1 MELLDLDG
9 VIEKGVFEIPSYQRG
24 YAWQMRQLKDFWND
38 LEHVSKLGNQ
48 FHYMHS
54 LTLRELENE
63 FENSAFEIID
73 GQQRLATSL
82 ILLGLLAKTTQNKD
96 PKYSLINLEPILS
109 YKYYGLSEAFRAITE
124 EEKDLEAFKTSFYAK
139 NLIEAYAFF
148 KEKISDTPIE
158 TLEKMFDALI
168 KKMLFSVVGLNDSR
182 IDPFSSFETINN
194 RGKDLSTLEL
204 LKNRLHFVAHKICE
218 GKKLEKLQQEINDTY
233 TLIYHDLR
241 QFEDD
246 HLEGFLKHFVAYYY
260 GEKGDFKKRLLEM
273 EFNAHK
279 RYTDNTNFNDEYEKI
294 DELLLYLSYSS
305 KVWYFLHT
313 LDDEELRIEITPKMR
328 GLLDKMRRLN
338 ALNDNAFLPLL
349 LSLLTIQRAG
359 KSANEQPYTTKE
371 LEGLLEHLERF
382 GFLIYVVAGKN
393 TAKNEWIELA
403 FKAIQAYRFW
413 GDKITIENLPTL
425 EENFFNRQGNSAL
438 ELLEESIHSLKN
450 TEKWYKW
457 GKALN
462 YLLYEYEL
470 HHNPETTLN
479 FDGSIESIEH
489 ILPQNPDQG
498 YSAKEK
504 NWAKNPNIVHAL
516 GNLLLMAK
524 NANSSLSNKPFDEKR
539 KEYLKGSY
547 SEKEVAKNASF
558 GVEQIKERS
567 EKLLD
572 FLIARYRIAEL
583 VDESTI
589 KAFKNALLKTLD
601 DASLKN
607 KGSIF
612 SASNHNKEEQAM
624 LKR

>member
-1 MELLDLDG
+1 MKLLDLDG

-24 YAWQMRQLKDFWND
+24 YAWQERQLKDFWND
-38 LEHVSKLGNQ
+38 LEHVSKLGDK

-63 FENSAFEIID
+63 FESSAFEIID

-96 PKYSLINLEPILS
+96 KKYSLINLEPILS

-124 EEKDLEAFKTSFYAK
+124 EEKDLERFQTSFYAK
-139 NLIEAYAFF
+139 NLIDAHAFF
-148 KEKISDTPIE
+148 KEKISDTPVG

-168 KKMLFSVVGLNDSR
+168 KKMLFSVVELKDNR

-204 LKNRLHFVAHKICE
+204 FKNRLHFVAHKICD
-218 GKKLEKLQQEINDTY
+218 GKKLEKLQNEINDTY
-233 TLIYHDLR
+233 TRIYYDLR
-241 QFEDD
+241 HFKDD

-279 RYTDNTNFNDEYEKI
+279 RYTDNTNFDDKYERI
-294 DELLLYLSYSS
+294 DDLLFYLSYSS
-305 KVWYFLHT
+305 KVWHFLHT
-313 LDDEELRIEITPKMR
+313 LDEKSIALIFDDNKKLEMEITPKMR

-338 ALNDNAFLPLL
+338 ALCDNAFLPLL
-349 LSLLTIQRAG
+349 LSLLTIQLVG
-359 KSANEQPYTTKE
+359 KSANEQPYTTQE
-371 LEGLLEHLERF
+371 LEGLLEYLERF
-382 GFLIYVVAGKN
+382 GFLIYGIAGKN

-403 FKAIQAYRFW
+403 FEAFRAFRYGEENIAIE
-413 GDKITIENLPTL
+413 KLPTL
-425 EENFFNRQGNSAL
+425 EKSFFNRQGNSGL
-438 ELLEESIHSLKN
+438 ELLEENIHSKKN

-470 HHNPETTLN
+470 CHNPETTLN
-479 FDGSIESIEH
+479 FDSSIESIEH
-489 ILPQNPDQG
+489 ILPQKPDQG
-498 YSAKEK
+498 YSAEEK
-504 NWAKNPNIVHAL
+504 NWAKNPHIVHAL
-516 GNLLLMAK
+516 GNLLLIPK
-524 NANSSLSNKPFDEKR
+524 NANSSLSNKPFEEKR

-547 SEKEVAKNASF
+547 SEKEVAKNATF
-558 GVEQIKERS
+558 GVVEIQKRS

-572 FLIARYRIAEL
+572 FLIARYRIVEL
-583 VDESTI
+583 VGEDAI
-589 KAFKNALLKTLD
+589 KAFKNALLKD
-601 DASLKN
+601 V
-607 KGSIF
+607 
-612 SASNHNKEEQAM
+612 E
-624 LKR
+624 

>member
-24 YAWQMRQLKDFWND
+24 YAWQERQLKDFWND
-38 LEHVSKLGNQ
+38 LEHVSKLGDK

-54 LTLRELENE
+54 LTLRELEND

-109 YKYYGLSEAFRAITE
+109 YKYYGLNEAFRAITE
-124 EEKDLEAFKTSFYAK
+124 EKKDLEAFKTSFYAK
-139 NLIEAYAFF
+139 NLIDAYTFF

-158 TLEKMFDALI
+158 ALEKMFDALI
-168 KKMLFSVVGLNDSR
+168 KKMLFSVVELNDNR

-204 LKNRLHFVAHKICE
+204 FKNRLHFVAHKICD
-218 GKKLEKLQQEINDTY
+218 GKKLEKLQNEINDTY
-233 TLIYHDLR
+233 TRIYYDLR
-241 QFEDD
+241 QFEDT
-246 HLEGFLKHFVAYYY
+246 HLESFLKHFVAYYY

-279 RYTDNTNFNDEYEKI
+279 RYTDNTNFDDEYERI
-294 DELLLYLSYSS
+294 DDLLFYLSYSS
-305 KVWYFLHT
+305 KVWNFLHT

-328 GLLDKMRRLN
+328 GLLEKMRCLN
-338 ALNDNAFLPLL
+338 ALSENAFLPLL

-359 KSANEQPYTTKE
+359 KSANEQVYTTKE
-371 LEGLLEHLERF
+371 LEGLLEYLERF
-382 GFLIYVVAGKN
+382 GFLIYGVAGKN

-403 FKAIQAYRFW
+403 FEALRAYRY
-413 GDKITIENLPTL
+413 GEENTAIEKLPTL
-425 EENFFNRQGNSAL
+425 EKSFFKGEHSGL
-438 ELLEESIHSLKN
+438 ELLEEYIHSKKN
-450 TEKWYKW
+450 TEKWYQW

-479 FDGSIESIEH
+479 FDSSIESIEH
-489 ILPQNPDQG
+489 ILPQKPDQG

-504 NWAKNPNIVHAL
+504 SWAKNPHIVHAL
-516 GNLLLMAK
+516 GNLLLIPK

-539 KEYLKGSY
+539 KQYLKGSY

-558 GVEQIKERS
+558 GVAQIKERS

-572 FLIARYRIAEL
+572 FLIAHYRIAEL
-583 VDESTI
+583 VNESAI
-589 KAFKNALLKTLD
+589 KAFKNALLKEI
-601 DASLKN
+601 K
-607 KGSIF
+607 
-612 SASNHNKEEQAM
+612 
-624 LKR
+624 

>member
-1 MELLDLDG
+1 MELLNLDG
-9 VIEKGVFEIPSYQRG
+9 VMEKGVFEIPSYQRG
-24 YAWQMRQLKDFWND
+24 YAWQIRQLKDFWND
-38 LEHVSKLGNQ
+38 LEHVSKLGSQ

-124 EEKDLEAFKTSFYAK
+124 EEKDLKAFKTSFYAK
-139 NLIEAYAFF
+139 NLIDAYTFF

-158 TLEKMFDALI
+158 ALEKMFDALI
-168 KKMLFSVVGLNDSR
+168 KKMLFSVVELKDNR

-204 LKNRLHFVAHKICE
+204 FKNRLHFVVHKICD
-218 GKKLEKLQQEINDTY
+218 GKKLEKLQNEINDTY
-233 TLIYHDLR
+233 TRIYYDLGHDLR
-241 QFEDD
+241 HFKDD

-294 DELLLYLSYSS
+294 DDLLFYLSYSS
-305 KVWYFLHT
+305 KVWHFLHT
-313 LDDEELRIEITPKMR
+313 LDEKSIALIFDDNRKLEMEITPKMR
-328 GLLDKMRRLN
+328 NLLDKMRRLN
-338 ALNDNAFLPLL
+338 ALSDNAFLPLL
-349 LSLLTIQRAG
+349 LSLLTIQLVGR
-359 KSANEQPYTTKE
+359 SANEQPYTTQE

-382 GFLIYVVAGKN
+382 GFLIYGVAGKN

-425 EENFFNRQGNSAL
+425 EKNFFNRQGNSGL
-438 ELLEESIHSLKN
+438 ELLEESIHSKKN
-450 TEKWYKW
+450 TEKWYQW

-479 FDGSIESIEH
+479 FDSSIESIEH
-489 ILPQNPDQG
+489 ILPQKPDQG
-498 YSAKEK
+498 YSDKEK
-504 NWAKNPNIVHAL
+504 NWAKNPHIAHAL
-516 GNLLLMAK
+516 GNLLLIPK

-558 GVEQIKERS
+558 GVAQIKERS

-572 FLIARYRIAEL
+572 FLIAHYRIAEL
-583 VDESTI
+583 VGESAI
-589 KAFKNALLKTLD
+589 KAFKNALLKD
-601 DASLKN
+601 IK
-607 KGSIF
+607 
-612 SASNHNKEEQAM
+612 
-624 LKR
+624 

>member
-24 YAWQMRQLKDFWND
+24 HAWQERQLKDFWND

-139 NLIEAYAFF
+139 NLIEAYEFF
-148 KEKISDTPIE
+148 QEKISDTPIE
-158 TLEKMFDALI
+158 VLEKMFDALI
-168 KKMLFSVVGLNDSR
+168 KKMLFSVVGLNDNR

-204 LKNRLHFVAHKICE
+204 LKNRSHFVAHKICD

-241 QFEDD
+241 HFKDD

-279 RYTDNTNFNDEYEKI
+279 RYTDNTNFDEEYKKI
-294 DELLLYLSYSS
+294 DDLLFYLSYSS
-305 KVWYFLHT
+305 KVWNFLHT
-313 LDDEELRIEITPKMR
+313 LDEKSIVLIFDDNRKLEMEITPKMR
-328 GLLDKMRRLN
+328 GLLEKMRRLN

-349 LSLLTIQRAG
+349 LSLLTIQLAG

-371 LEGLLEHLERF
+371 LEGLLEYLERF
-382 GFLIYVVAGKN
+382 GFLIYGVAGKN

-403 FKAIQAYRFW
+403 FEAFRAYRD
-413 GDKITIENLPTL
+413 GKENIVIEKLPTL
-425 EENFFNRQGNSAL
+425 EKNFFKGNYSGL

-457 GKALN
+457 DKALN

-479 FDGSIESIEH
+479 FNGSIESIEH

-539 KEYLKGSY
+539 KQYLKGSY

-572 FLIARYRIAEL
+572 FLIVHYRIAEL
-583 VDESTI
+583 VGESVI
-589 KAFKNALLKTLD
+589 KAFKNALLKD
-601 DASLKN
+601 IK
-607 KGSIF
+607 
-612 SASNHNKEEQAM
+612 
-624 LKR
+624 

>member
-1 MELLDLDG
+1 MELLNLDG

-24 YAWQMRQLKDFWND
+24 YAWQIRQLKDFWND
-38 LEHVSKLGNQ
+38 LEHVSKLGSQ

-124 EEKDLEAFKTSFYAK
+124 EENDLEWFKTSSFYAK
-139 NLIEAYAFF
+139 NLIEAYEFF
-148 KEKISDTPIE
+148 QEKISGTPIE

-168 KKMLFSVVGLNDSR
+168 KKMLFSVVGLNDNR

-241 QFEDD
+241 QFKDD

-279 RYTDNTNFNDEYEKI
+279 RYTDNTNFNEEYEKI
-294 DELLLYLSYSS
+294 DDLLFYLSYSS
-305 KVWYFLHT
+305 KVWNFLHT
-313 LDDEELRIEITPKMR
+313 LDEKSITLIVDDNKKLEIEITPKMH

-371 LEGLLEHLERF
+371 LEGLLEYLERF
-382 GFLIYVVAGKN
+382 GFLIYEVAGKN

-413 GDKITIENLPTL
+413 GDKITIEDLPTL
-425 EENFFNRQGNSAL
+425 EKNFFNKHKNSAL
-438 ELLEESIHSLKN
+438 ELLEESIHSKKN
-450 TEKWYKW
+450 TEKWYQW

-470 HHNPETTLN
+470 HHNPETTLK

-516 GNLLLMAK
+516 GNLLLIPK
-524 NANSSLSNKPFDEKR
+524 NVNSSLSNKPFDEKR
-539 KEYLKGSY
+539 KQYLKGSY

-583 VDESTI
+583 VDESAI
-589 KAFKNALLKTLD
+589 KAFKNALLKD
-601 DASLKN
+601 IK
-607 KGSIF
+607 
-612 SASNHNKEEQAM
+612 
-624 LKR
+624 

>member
-24 YAWQMRQLKDFWND
+24 YAWQEKQLKDFWND

-54 LTLRELENE
+54 LTLRELEND

-124 EEKDLEAFKTSFYAK
+124 EEKDLKAFKTSSFYAK
-139 NLIEAYAFF
+139 NLIEAYEFF
-148 KEKISDTPIE
+148 QEKIRNLPNT
-158 TLEKMFDALI
+158 TLNKLLDALT
-168 KKMLFSVVGLNDSR
+168 KKMLFSVVGLNDNR

-204 LKNRLHFVAHKICE
+204 LKNRLHFVAHKICDE
-218 GKKLEKLQQEINDTY
+218 EDLSLQQEINDTY
-233 TLIYHDLR
+233 TMIYHDLR
-241 QFEDD
+241 QFEDA
-246 HLEGFLKHFVAYYY
+246 HLEDFLKHFVAYYY
-260 GEKGDFKKRLLEM
+260 GENSKFKKRLLDT
-273 EFNAHK
+273 EFDAYKKYHSP
-279 RYTDNTNFNDEYEKI
+279 YDEYEKI
-294 DELLLYLSYSS
+294 NDLLLYLSYSS

-328 GLLDKMRRLN
+328 NLLEKMRRLN
-338 ALNDNAFLPLL
+338 ALSDNAFLPLL

-382 GFLIYVVAGKN
+382 GFLIHGVAGKN

-403 FKAIQAYRFW
+403 FMAFKAYRY
-413 GDKITIENLPTL
+413 GEENIVIENLPTL
-425 EENFFNRQGNSAL
+425 EKNFFNRQGNSGL
-438 ELLEESIHSLKN
+438 ELLEESIHSKKN
-450 TEKWYKW
+450 AEKWYKW

-539 KEYLKGSY
+539 KEYIKGSY

-572 FLIARYRIAEL
+572 FLIMRYRIAAL
-583 VDESTI
+583 VGESAI
-589 KAFKNALLKTLD
+589 KAFKNALLKD
-601 DASLKN
+601 IK
-607 KGSIF
+607 
-612 SASNHNKEEQAM
+612 
-624 LKR
+624 

>member
-1 MELLDLDG
+1 MELLNLDG

-24 YAWQMRQLKDFWND
+24 YAWQIRQLKDFWND
-38 LEHVSKLGNQ
+38 LEHVSKLGDK

-54 LTLRELENE
+54 LTLRESENE

-96 PKYSLINLEPILS
+96 PKYSSINLEPILS
-109 YKYYGLSEAFRAITE
+109 YKYYGLNEAFRAIME
-124 EEKDLEAFKTSFYAK
+124 EEKDLERFQTSFYAK

-148 KEKISDTPIE
+148 QEKISDTPVG
-158 TLEKMFDALI
+158 TLEKMFDALT
-168 KKMLFSVVGLNDSR
+168 KKMLFSVVELNDNR

-204 LKNRLHFVAHKICE
+204 LKNRLHFVAHKICDE
-218 GKKLEKLQQEINDTY
+218 EDLENLQNEINDTY
-233 TLIYHDLR
+233 TRIYHDLR

-246 HLEGFLKHFVAYYY
+246 HLESFLKHFVAYYY
-260 GEKGDFKKRLLEM
+260 GENSKFKERLLNTA
-273 EFNAHK
+273 FDAHK
-279 RYTDNTNFNDEYEKI
+279 KYDDLYDEYEKI
-294 DELLLYLSYSS
+294 NDLLLYLSYSS

-338 ALNDNAFLPLL
+338 ALSDNAFLPLL
-349 LSLLTIQRAG
+349 LSLFTIQRVG
-359 KSANEQPYTTKE
+359 KNGGKQPYATKE
-371 LEGLLEHLERF
+371 LESLLEYLERF
-382 GFLIYVVAGKN
+382 GFLIYGVAGRDTSK
-393 TAKNEWIELA
+393 KQLIELA
-403 FKAIQAYRFW
+403 FKTFRAYRSW
-413 GDKITIENLPTL
+413 EDRITIEDLPTL
-425 EENFFNRQGNSAL
+425 EKNFFKGEHSGL
-438 ELLEESIHSLKN
+438 KLLENNINFNNAK
-450 TEKWYKW
+450 KWYEW
-457 GKALN
+457 NKALN

-470 HHNPETTLN
+470 YHNPETTLN
-479 FDGSIESIEH
+479 FDSSIESIEH
-489 ILPQNPDQG
+489 ILPQKPDQG

-516 GNLLLMAK
+516 GNLLLIPK

-539 KEYLKGSY
+539 KQYLKGSY

-558 GVEQIKERS
+558 GIVEIQKRS

-583 VDESTI
+583 VGESAI
-589 KAFKNALLKTLD
+589 KAFKNALLKEI
-601 DASLKN
+601 K
-607 KGSIF
+607 
-612 SASNHNKEEQAM
+612 
-624 LKR
+624 

>member
-1 MELLDLDG
+1 MKLLDLDG

-24 YAWQMRQLKDFWND
+24 YAWQERQLKDFWND

-54 LTLRELENE
+54 LTLREIENE
-63 FENSAFEIID
+63 FESSAFEIID

-96 PKYSLINLEPILS
+96 PKYSLTNLEPILS
-109 YKYYGLSEAFRAITE
+109 YKYYGLNEAFIAIAE
-124 EEKDLEAFKTSFYAK
+124 EEKNLEAFKTSFYAK
-139 NLIEAYAFF
+139 NLIDAYAFF
-148 KEKISDTPIE
+148 KEKISDTPVG

-168 KKMLFSVVGLNDSR
+168 KKMLFSVVELNDNR

-204 LKNRLHFVAHKICE
+204 FKNRLHFVAHKICD
-218 GKKLEKLQQEINDTY
+218 GKKLEKLQNEINDTY
-233 TLIYHDLR
+233 TRIYYDLR
-241 QFEDD
+241 HFKDD

-294 DELLLYLSYSS
+294 DDLLFYLSYSS
-305 KVWYFLHT
+305 KVWNFLHT
-313 LDDEELRIEITPKMR
+313 LDEKSITLIFDDNRKLEMEITPKMR

-338 ALNDNAFLPLL
+338 ALSDNAFLPLL
-349 LSLLTIQRAG
+349 LSLLTIQLVGR
-359 KSANEQPYTTKE
+359 SANEQPYTTQE
-371 LEGLLEHLERF
+371 LEGLLEYLERF
-382 GFLIYVVAGKN
+382 GFLVYGVAGKNN
-393 TAKNEWIELA
+393 TAKNEWIESAFQA
-403 FKAIQAYRFW
+403 FKAYRD
-413 GDKITIENLPTL
+413 GEENTSIKNLPLL
-425 EENFFNRQGNSAL
+425 EKSFFNKHKNSAL
-438 ELLEESIHSLKN
+438 ELLEESIHSKKN
-450 TEKWYKW
+450 TEKWYQW

-479 FDGSIESIEH
+479 FDSSIESIEH
-489 ILPQNPDQG
+489 ILPQKPDQG

-504 NWAKNPNIVHAL
+504 NWAKNPHIVHAL
-516 GNLLLMAK
+516 GNLLLIPK
-524 NANSSLSNKPFDEKR
+524 NANSSLSNKPFEEKR

-558 GVEQIKERS
+558 GLVEIQERS

-572 FLIARYRIAEL
+572 FLIEHYHIAEL
-583 VDESTI
+583 AGESAI
-589 KAFKNALLKTLD
+589 KAFKNALLKD
-601 DASLKN
+601 IK
-607 KGSIF
+607 
-612 SASNHNKEEQAM
+612 
-624 LKR
+624 

>member
-24 YAWQMRQLKDFWND
+24 YAWQKEQLKDFWND
-38 LEHVSKLGNQ
+38 LEHVSKLGDK

-124 EEKDLEAFKTSFYAK
+124 EEKGLEAFKTSFYAK
-139 NLIEAYAFF
+139 NLIDAYAFF
-148 KEKISDTPIE
+148 KEKISDTPVG

-168 KKMLFSVVGLNDSR
+168 KKMLFSVVELNDNR

-204 LKNRLHFVAHKICE
+204 LKNRLHFVAHKICDE
-218 GKKLEKLQQEINDTY
+218 EDLENLQNEINDTY
-233 TLIYHDLR
+233 TRIYHDLR
-241 QFEDD
+241 QFEDA
-246 HLEGFLKHFVAYYY
+246 HLESFLKHFVAYYY
-260 GEKGDFKKRLLEM
+260 GENSKFKERLLDTA
-273 EFNAHK
+273 FDAHK
-279 RYTDNTNFNDEYEKI
+279 KYHSSYDEYEKI
-294 DELLLYLSYSS
+294 NDLLLYLSYSS

-338 ALNDNAFLPLL
+338 ALSENAFLPLL
-349 LSLLTIQRAG
+349 LSLLTIQLAVRSG
-359 KSANEQPYTTKE
+359 DERHYTTKE
-371 LEGLLEHLERF
+371 LEDLLEYLERF
-382 GFLIYVVAGKN
+382 GFLIYGVAGKN
-393 TAKNEWIELA
+393 TAKNEWIGLA
-403 FKAIQAYRFW
+403 FKAIQACRFW
-413 GDKITIENLPTL
+413 EDKITIEDLPTL
-425 EENFFNRQGNSAL
+425 EKNFFNRHKNSAL
-438 ELLEESIHSLKN
+438 ELLEESILSKKN
-450 TEKWYKW
+450 TEKWYQW

-479 FDGSIESIEH
+479 FDSSLESIEH
-489 ILPQNPDQG
+489 ILPQKPDQG

-504 NWAKNPNIVHAL
+504 SWAKNPNIVHAL
-516 GNLLLMAK
+516 GNLLLISK
-524 NANSSLSNKPFDEKR
+524 NANSSLSNKPFEEKR
-539 KEYLKGSY
+539 KQYLKGSY
-547 SEKEVAKNASF
+547 SGKEVAKNASF
-558 GVEQIKERS
+558 GIEQIKERS

-572 FLIARYRIAEL
+572 FLIAHYRIAEL
-583 VDESTI
+583 VGESAI
-589 KAFKNALLKTLD
+589 KAFKNALLKEI
-601 DASLKN
+601 K
-607 KGSIF
+607 
-612 SASNHNKEEQAM
+612 
-624 LKR
+624 

>member
-1 MELLDLDG
+1 MELLNLDG

-24 YAWQMRQLKDFWND
+24 YAWQERQLKDFWND
-38 LEHVSKLGNQ
+38 LEHVSKLGDK

-63 FENSAFEIID
+63 FESSAFEIID

-124 EEKDLEAFKTSFYAK
+124 EEKDLKAFKASFYAK
-139 NLIEAYAFF
+139 NLIDAYTFF

-158 TLEKMFDALI
+158 VLEKMFDALI
-168 KKMLFSVVGLNDSR
+168 KKMLFSVVELNDNR

-204 LKNRLHFVAHKICE
+204 FKNRLHFVAHKICD

-241 QFEDD
+241 QFEDA

-279 RYTDNTNFNDEYEKI
+279 RYTDNTNFDDEYEKI
-294 DELLLYLSYSS
+294 DDLLFYLSYSS
-305 KVWYFLHT
+305 KVWNFLHT
-313 LDDEELRIEITPKMR
+313 LDEKSIALIVDDNKKLEMEITPKMR
-328 GLLDKMRRLN
+328 GLLEKMQHLN
-338 ALNDNAFLPLL
+338 ALSDNAFLPLL

-359 KSANEQPYTTKE
+359 KSANEQPYTTQE
-371 LEGLLEHLERF
+371 LEGLLEYLERF
-382 GFLIYVVAGKN
+382 GFLVYGVAGKN

-403 FKAIQAYRFW
+403 FEAFRAYRY
-413 GDKITIENLPTL
+413 GEENIAIEKLPTL
-425 EENFFNRQGNSAL
+425 EKSFFNRQGNSAL
-438 ELLEESIHSLKN
+438 ELLEESIHSKKN
-450 TEKWYKW
+450 AEKWYQW

-504 NWAKNPNIVHAL
+504 NWAKNPHIVHAL
-516 GNLLLMAK
+516 GNLLLIPK

-539 KEYLKGSY
+539 KQYLKGSY

-558 GVEQIKERS
+558 GIEQIKERS

-572 FLIARYRIAEL
+572 FLIAHYRIAEL
-583 VDESTI
+583 VGESAI
-589 KAFKNALLKTLD
+589 KAFKNA
-601 DASLKN
+601 SLKD
-607 KGSIF
+607 I
-612 SASNHNKEEQAM
+612 E
-624 LKR
+624 

>member
-1 MELLDLDG
+1 MKLLDLNG

-24 YAWQMRQLKDFWND
+24 YAWQKEQLKDFWND
-38 LEHVSKLGNQ
+38 LEHVSKLGDK

-124 EEKDLEAFKTSFYAK
+124 EENDLEAFKTSFYAKNLYAK

-148 KEKISDTPIE
+148 KEKISNTPIE
-158 TLEKMFDALI
+158 TLEEMFDALI
-168 KKMLFSVVGLNDSR
+168 KKMLFSVVELNDNR

-204 LKNRLHFVAHKICE
+204 LKNRLHFVAHKICD

-233 TLIYHDLR
+233 TLIYHDLG

-294 DELLLYLSYSS
+294 DDLLFYLSYSS
-305 KVWYFLHT
+305 KVWNFLHT
-313 LDDEELRIEITPKMR
+313 LNEKSITLIVDDNKKLEMEITPKMH
-328 GLLDKMRRLN
+328 GLLKKMRRLN
-338 ALNDNAFLPLL
+338 ALSDNAFLPLL

-359 KSANEQPYTTKE
+359 ISGSKQPYSTQE
-371 LEGLLEHLERF
+371 LESLLEYLERF
-382 GFLIYVVAGKN
+382 GFLIYGVAGKN

-413 GDKITIENLPTL
+413 GNKITIENLPTL
-425 EENFFNRQGNSAL
+425 EKSFFNRQGNSAL
-438 ELLEESIHSLKN
+438 ELLEESIHSKKN
-450 TEKWYKW
+450 TEKWYEW

-470 HHNPETTLN
+470 YHNPETTLD
-479 FDGSIESIEH
+479 FDSSIESIEH
-489 ILPQNPDQG
+489 ILPQKPDQG

-504 NWAKNPNIVHAL
+504 SWAKNPHIVHAL
-516 GNLLLMAK
+516 GNLLLIAK
-524 NANSSLSNKPFDEKR
+524 NTNSSLSNKPFEEKR

-572 FLIARYRIAEL
+572 FLIEHYRIAEL
-583 VDESTI
+583 VNESAI
-589 KAFKNALLKTLD
+589 KAFKNALLKD
-601 DASLKN
+601 
-607 KGSIF
+607 I
-612 SASNHNKEEQAM
+612 E
-624 LKR
+624 

>member
-9 VIEKGVFEIPSYQRG
+9 VMEKGVFEIPSYQRG

-38 LEHVSKLGNQ
+38 LEHVSKLGDK

-124 EEKDLEAFKTSFYAK
+124 EENDLEAFKTSFYAK

-148 KEKISDTPIE
+148 QEKISDTPIE
-158 TLEKMFDALI
+158 TLEQMFDALI
-168 KKMLFSVVGLNDSR
+168 KKMLFSVVRLNDNR

-204 LKNRLHFVAHKICE
+204 LKNRLHFVVHKICD
-218 GKKLEKLQQEINDTY
+218 GKKLEKLQQEINNTY

-241 QFEDD
+241 QFKDD

-273 EFNAHK
+273 ELNAHK
-279 RYTDNTNFNDEYEKI
+279 RYTDNTNFNEEYEKI
-294 DELLLYLSYSS
+294 DELLFYLSYSS
-305 KVWYFLHT
+305 KVWNFLHT
-313 LDDEELRIEITPKMR
+313 LDEKSITLIVDDNKKLEIEITPKMHS
-328 GLLDKMRRLN
+328 LLEKMRRLN
-338 ALNDNAFLPLL
+338 ALSENAFLPLL

-359 KSANEQPYTTKE
+359 KSANEQPYTTQE

-382 GFLIYVVAGKN
+382 GFLIYGVAGKN

-425 EENFFNRQGNSAL
+425 EKNFFNRQGNSAL
-438 ELLEESIHSLKN
+438 ELLEENIHSLKN

-489 ILPQNPDQG
+489 ILPQKSDQG

-558 GVEQIKERS
+558 GVAQIKERS

-572 FLIARYRIAEL
+572 FLIAHYRIAEL
-583 VDESTI
+583 VGESAI
-589 KAFKNALLKTLD
+589 KAFKNA
-601 DASLKN
+601 SLKDI
-607 KGSIF
+607 K
-612 SASNHNKEEQAM
+612 
-624 LKR
+624 

>member
-1 MELLDLDG
+1 MELLNLNG

-24 YAWQMRQLKDFWND
+24 YAWQDRQLKDFWND
-38 LEHVSKLGNQ
+38 LEHVSKLGDK

-109 YKYYGLSEAFRAITE
+109 YKYYGLSEAFRAIME
-124 EEKDLEAFKTSFYAK
+124 EEKDLERFQTSFYAK
-139 NLIEAYAFF
+139 NLIDAYAFF
-148 KEKISDTPIE
+148 KEKISDTPVG

-168 KKMLFSVVGLNDSR
+168 KKMLFSVVELNDNR

-204 LKNRLHFVAHKICE
+204 FKNRLHFVAHKICDGE
-218 GKKLEKLQQEINDTY
+218 KLEKLQQEINDTY

-241 QFEDD
+241 RFEDA

-279 RYTDNTNFNDEYEKI
+279 RYTDNTNFNEEYEKI
-294 DELLLYLSYSS
+294 DDLLFYLSYSS
-305 KVWYFLHT
+305 KVWYFLCT
-313 LDDEELRIEITPKMR
+313 LDEKSITLIVDDNKKLEIEITPKMR
-328 GLLDKMRRLN
+328 NLLDKMRRLN
-338 ALNDNAFLPLL
+338 ALSDNAFLPLL
-349 LSLLTIQRAG
+349 LSLLTITRAG

-382 GFLIYVVAGKN
+382 GFLIYGVAGKK

-413 GDKITIENLPTL
+413 GDKITIEDLPTL
-425 EENFFNRQGNSAL
+425 EKNFFNRQGNSAL
-438 ELLEESIHSLKN
+438 ELLEESIHSKKN
-450 TEKWYKW
+450 TEKWYQW

-470 HHNPETTLN
+470 HHNPETTLD

-498 YSAKEK
+498 YSAEEK
-504 NWAKNPNIVHAL
+504 NWAKNPHIVHAL
-516 GNLLLMAK
+516 GNLLLIPK

-539 KEYLKGSY
+539 KQYLKGSY

-583 VDESTI
+583 VGESVI
-589 KAFKNALLKTLD
+589 KAFKNALLKD
-601 DASLKN
+601 IK
-607 KGSIF
+607 
-612 SASNHNKEEQAM
+612 
-624 LKR
+624 

>member
-1 MELLDLDG
+1 MELLNLDG

-24 YAWQMRQLKDFWND
+24 YAWQKEQLKDFWND
-38 LEHVSKLGNQ
+38 LEHVSKLGDK

-63 FENSAFEIID
+63 FESSAFEIID

-139 NLIEAYAFF
+139 NFYAKNLIDAYAFF
-148 KEKISDTPIE
+148 KEKISDTPVG

-168 KKMLFSVVGLNDSR
+168 KKMLFSVVGLNDNR

-204 LKNRLHFVAHKICE
+204 FKNRLHFVAHKICD
-218 GKKLEKLQQEINDTY
+218 GKKLEKLQNEINDTY
-233 TLIYHDLR
+233 TRIYYDLG
-241 QFEDD
+241 QFKDD

-273 EFNAHK
+273 EFNAHQ
-279 RYTDNTNFNDEYEKI
+279 RYTDNTNFNEEYERI
-294 DELLLYLSYSS
+294 DDLLFYLSYSS
-305 KVWYFLHT
+305 KVWHFLHT
-313 LDDEELRIEITPKMR
+313 LDEKSIALIFDDNRKLEMEITPKMR

-338 ALNDNAFLPLL
+338 ALRDNAFLPLL
-349 LSLLTIQRAG
+349 LSLLTIQLVGR
-359 KSANEQPYTTKE
+359 SANEQPYTTKE
-371 LEGLLEHLERF
+371 LEGLLEYLERF
-382 GFLIYVVAGKN
+382 GFLIYGVTGKN

-403 FKAIQAYRFW
+403 FMAFRAYRY
-413 GDKITIENLPTL
+413 GGENIAIEKLPTL
-425 EENFFNRQGNSAL
+425 EKSFFNRQGNSGL
-438 ELLEESIHSLKN
+438 ELLEESIHSKKN
-450 TEKWYKW
+450 TEKWYQW

-479 FDGSIESIEH
+479 FDSSIESIEH
-489 ILPQNPDQG
+489 ILPQKPDQG

-504 NWAKNPNIVHAL
+504 DWAKNPHIVHAL
-516 GNLLLMAK
+516 GNLLLVPK

-558 GVEQIKERS
+558 GVVQIKERS

-572 FLIARYRIAEL
+572 FLIAHYRIAEL
-583 VDESTI
+583 VGESVI
-589 KAFKNALLKTLD
+589 KAFKNALLKD
-601 DASLKN
+601 
-607 KGSIF
+607 I
-612 SASNHNKEEQAM
+612 E
-624 LKR
+624 